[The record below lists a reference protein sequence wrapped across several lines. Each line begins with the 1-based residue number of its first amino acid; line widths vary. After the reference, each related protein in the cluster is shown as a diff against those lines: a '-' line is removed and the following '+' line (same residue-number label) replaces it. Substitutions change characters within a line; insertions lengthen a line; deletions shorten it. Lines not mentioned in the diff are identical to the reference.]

1 MSTKKSAQKTSKS
14 TGGSVFSSIRG
25 KFLITG
31 ALGVIAAL
39 IIGLVGVT
47 SISKNS
53 KNSEVVSLVN
63 DISLMQTQ
71 NLAND
76 ALYQYYVD
84 QSYINDTIA
93 NLKSM
98 NEKATKLKSLS
109 DASTSSSVSSII
121 DNVQKIS
128 ANYEE
133 MLSIHNSRG
142 FDQGSGVYKQ
152 YLDASADLSDSFRNL
167 VNNNDWVEIKW
178 IDSRM
183 WNGENVN
190 IDGQDYVK
198 MVYNKELPVVGK
210 RDVVNFRVGG
220 TLTFTANYYVTN
232 IKLINGSEELPVEFS
247 SLSGM
252 SGDGLAGAEVTQFN
266 GGSAI
271 KVSGK
276 FNAENGG
283 WEEVSVGI
291 PIDQYDL
298 NQYPVL
304 QYDIFFELTDGDY
317 EYKYGGSIQG
327 VYGFASSLT
336 ELDAMTKEYSKL
348 VVEGKDVTSNIQAI
362 EALFAEIEAA
372 IPKYTTDPSLAE
384 ISSAALAVKKG
395 FFDQLKESDT
405 RTLAIKAEN
414 ATINAN
420 LSDICNKVQASAS
433 ENMAAVTKSVS
444 TIIIIVLVIA
454 VAVLATLV
462 LFVGRSITISVRSFE
477 EALGKI
483 TDGNISIRADSS
495 GKDEF
500 AEFSRSLNGFLDN
513 LQGTIVKLKD
523 ATHVLATSGATLEES
538 ANRTRDV
545 AGDINST
552 VEEITKGASAQA
564 RDIEDSS
571 QKIRNMRGNINEIIE
586 SVSTLSGTSGEM
598 SEKESQAAA
607 IMDSLTESSDKTTA
621 AFAGIADQVRKTDVS
636 VGKIAEA
643 VSLISE
649 IANQTN
655 LLSLNASIEAARAGE
670 MGKGFAVVATE
681 ISKLA
686 EQTNSSTSIIE
697 DIIAKLSEE
706 SKQTVETINEVT
718 EMIEGQKEKVDETRE
733 KFSSVSEGIKFTS
746 DAVTGVLRQAEA
758 SGSAGEQLV
767 DLMTNLSAVS
777 EENAASAE
785 TTNESMHNLNDA
797 TVALADT
804 AQELKRLS
812 DELNEDLD
820 FFKIS

>member
-1 MSTKKSAQKTSKS
+1 MSTNYSKKTSKGN
-14 TGGSVFSSIRG
+14 GGSPFSSVRG

-39 IIGLVGVT
+39 TIGLVGIT

-63 DISLMQTQ
+63 DIHVMQTQ

-93 NLKSM
+93 NLDSM
-98 NEKATKLKSLS
+98 QQKATRLKSIS
-109 DASTSSSVSSII
+109 DASTSSAVSSII
-121 DNVQKIS
+121 DNVQKINS
-128 ANYEE
+128 NYRE

-142 FDQGSGVYKQ
+142 FDQNSGVYKQ
-152 YLDASADLSDSFRNL
+152 YLDASTDLSESFRNL

-178 IDSRM
+178 TDSRM
-183 WNGENVN
+183 WTNGEKVS
-190 IDGQDYVK
+190 IGGQDYYK
-198 MVYNKELPVVGK
+198 MVYDKELPVVGK
-210 RDVVNFRVGG
+210 RDVINFRVGG
-220 TLTFTANYYVTN
+220 TLTFPANYYVTN
-232 IKLINGSEELPVEFS
+232 ITLVNSSEELPVEFTA
-247 SLSGM
+247 LSGM
-252 SGDGLAGAEVTQFN
+252 SGDGLAGAEVTEFN
-266 GGSAI
+266 GGAAI
-271 KVSGK
+271 KVAGK
-276 FNAENGG
+276 FNADNMG

-291 PIDQYDL
+291 PVDQYDL
-298 NQYPVL
+298 DKYPVL
-304 QYDIFFELTDGDY
+304 KYEIYFELTDGNY

-327 VYGFASSLT
+327 VYGFASNLT

-384 ISSAALAVKKG
+384 VSSAALAVKKG
-395 FFDQLKESDT
+395 LFDQLKSSDT
-405 RTLAIKAEN
+405 RTLEIKAEN
-414 ATINAN
+414 ATINSN
-420 LSDICNKVQASAS
+420 LTDICKTIQTAATTNMEKVS
-433 ENMAAVTKSVS
+433 KSVS
-444 TIIIIVLVIA
+444 TIIVIVLVIA
-454 VAVLATLV
+454 VVILAALVVL
-462 LFVGRSITISVRSFE
+462 VGRSITRSVRSFD
-477 EALGKI
+477 EALGQI
-483 TDGNISIRADSS
+483 TDGNISVRADSS

-523 ATHVLATSGATLEES
+523 ATKVLASSGSSLEES
-538 ANRTRDV
+538 ANRARDV
-545 AGDINST
+545 VSDINST
-552 VEEITKGASAQA
+552 VDEITKGASAQA

-571 QKIRNMRGNINEIIE
+571 QKIRNMRGNINEIID

-621 AFAGIADQVRKTDVS
+621 AFAGIADQVRRTDES

-643 VSLISE
+643 VSLISS

-686 EQTNSSTSIIE
+686 EQTNSSTGIIE
-697 DIIAKLSEE
+697 EIITKLSEE

-733 KFSSVSEGIKFTS
+733 KFSGVSDGIKFTS
-746 DAVTGVLRQAEA
+746 DAVRGVLKQAEA

-785 TTNESMHNLNDA
+785 TTNEAMHNLNVA
-797 TVALADT
+797 TVSLADT

-812 DELNEDLD
+812 DSLNEDLD
-820 FFKIS
+820 FFKIG